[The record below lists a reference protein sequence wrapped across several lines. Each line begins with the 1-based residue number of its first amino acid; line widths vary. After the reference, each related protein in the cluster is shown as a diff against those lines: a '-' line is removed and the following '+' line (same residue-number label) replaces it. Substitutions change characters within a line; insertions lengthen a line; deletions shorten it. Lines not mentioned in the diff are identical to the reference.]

1 MPESTTPPPARTA
14 PAPNARNLAG
24 WLVLAAVAIPLAIL
38 LALQLRTL
46 RQLEETATLA
56 QRAAVRGYAKAVVRS
71 VEDLYREKARLALGV
86 PADWVRDGRTAA
98 LAAHFA
104 GQDGRGVREFFVL
117 RFADPP
123 GTEPRFFDTAGRSLA
138 RGADSPEARAAKVA
152 AASWQL
158 VAQDRGSLES
168 TAPIASE
175 QFAERRVVA
184 RPLVDGE
191 ARPIGA
197 AGLIVDDAFVR
208 DEFLPE
214 RIAAERELLGEPL
227 QDQISAVVRTG
238 VAAATPAERAAAP
251 DAVQLPFRFLF
262 TDWALAIEGPALA
275 PGRFVRQS
283 LLIDLGLSLAM
294 TAVLLAAIAL
304 ALRSAVRATRLSR
317 MKTEFVSSVSH
328 ELRTPLASIRVLG
341 EFLRL
346 GRVTDPA
353 KLREYGET
361 IEEESARLTRLVNDI
376 LDFSRLESG
385 RRALRFA
392 AVDLREVA
400 LETLRAFAIRLEREG
415 FAVEVTAPE
424 TLPPVWADRDAVA
437 QVIANLLD
445 NAIKYSGTERRV
457 AIELA
462 PEGGGVRLSVADR
475 GTGIAAGE
483 QRRIF
488 EAFYRAGAELV
499 PDAKGSGLG
508 LAIVK
513 RVVEAHGG
521 SVGVESRPGAGSRF
535 DVHWPAHGV
544 S

>member
-1 MPESTTPPPARTA
+1 MREPTTPPPARS
-14 PAPNARNLAG
+14 ARNAAG

-38 LALQLRTL
+38 LLLQFRTL
-46 RQLEETATLA
+46 KHLEETATLA

-71 VEDLYREKARLALGV
+71 VEDLYREKARLALGM
-86 PADWVRDGRTAA
+86 PADWVRDGRTPA

-104 GQDGRGVREFFVL
+104 AQDGRGVRAFFVL
-117 RFADPP
+117 RFGDARAAAPV
-123 GTEPRFFDTAGRSLA
+123 FFDAEGRPLA
-138 RGADSPEARAAKVA
+138 LDPESPEARAAKLA
-152 AASWQL
+152 AAAWQL
-158 VAQDRGSLES
+158 VAEDGGALAS

-175 QFAERRVVA
+175 QLAERRVVA

-197 AGLIVDDAFVR
+197 AGIIVDEAFVR
-208 DEFLPE
+208 DAFLPE

-227 QDQISAVVRTG
+227 QREISAVIRTG
-238 VAAATPAERAAAP
+238 VAAATPAERAATP
-251 DAVQLPFRFLF
+251 EAVQLPFRFLF
-262 TDWALAIEGPALA
+262 TDWALAIEGPALSPA
-275 PGRFVRQS
+275 RFARQS
-283 LLIDLGLSLAM
+283 LWIDLSLSLVM
-294 TAVLLAAIAL
+294 TAALLAAIAL

-346 GRVTDPA
+346 GRVTEPE

-361 IEEESARLTRLVNDI
+361 IEGESARLTRLVNDI
-376 LDFSRLESG
+376 LDFSKLESG
-385 RRALRFA
+385 RRDLRFE
-392 AVDLREVA
+392 AVDLRRVVD
-400 LETLRAFAIRLEREG
+400 ETLRAFAVRLEAEG
-415 FAVEVTAPE
+415 FRVEVRAPDA
-424 TLPPVWADRDAVA
+424 LPAAWADRDAVG
-437 QVIANLLD
+437 QVLANLLD
-445 NAIKYSGTERRV
+445 NAIKYSGAARTIG
-457 AIELA
+457 IELA
-462 PEGGGVRLSVADR
+462 PESGGVRLSVADA
-475 GTGIAAGE
+475 GAGIAPGE

-488 EAFYRAGAELV
+488 EAFYRAGTELV
-499 PDAKGSGLG
+499 PMASGSGLG

>member
-1 MPESTTPPPARTA
+1 MDDATTPPPAPR
-14 PAPNARNLAG
+14 ARNAAG

-38 LALQLRTL
+38 LVLQLRTL
-46 RQLEETATLA
+46 RQLEETATFA

-86 PADWVRDGRTAA
+86 PADWVRDRRAAA
-98 LAAHFA
+98 LASHFA
-104 GQDGRGVREFFVL
+104 AQDGRGVRAFFAL
-117 RFADPP
+117 GFGSDAGD
-123 GTEPRFFDTAGRSLA
+123 EPLFFDAQGRALA
-138 RGADSPEARAAKVA
+138 LDPDSPETRAAQVA
-152 AASWQL
+152 AAAWRL
-158 VAQDRGSLES
+158 VAEDGGALES
-168 TAPIASE
+168 TTPIASE
-175 QFAERRVVA
+175 AFADRRVVA

-197 AGLIVDDAFVR
+197 AGLIVDEGWVR
-208 DEFLPE
+208 DVFLPE

-227 QDQISAVVRTG
+227 QREIAAVIRTG
-238 VAAATPAERAAAP
+238 AVPATPAERAAAP

-262 TDWALAIEGPALA
+262 TDWALAIEGPALSPA
-275 PGRFVRQS
+275 RFLRQR
-283 LLIDLGLSLAM
+283 LLIDLALTLAM
-294 TAVLLAAIAL
+294 SAVLLAAIVL
-304 ALRSAVRATRLSR
+304 ALRSALRATRLSR

-353 KLREYGET
+353 KLKEYGET
-361 IEEESARLTRLVNDI
+361 IEAESARLTRLVNDI
-376 LDFSRLESG
+376 LDFSKLESG
-385 RRALRFA
+385 RRALRFE
-392 AVDLREVA
+392 AVDLRAVVD
-400 LETLRAFAIRLEREG
+400 ETLRAFAMRLDREG
-415 FAVEVTAPE
+415 FTVAVSAPAA
-424 TLPPVWADRDAVA
+424 LPAAWADRDAVG
-437 QVIANLLD
+437 QVLANLLD
-445 NAIKYSGTERRV
+445 NAIKYSGAAREV

-462 PEGGGVRLSVADR
+462 PESGGVRLSVADR
-475 GTGIAAGE
+475 GAGIAPGE

-488 EAFYRAGAELV
+488 EAFYRAGSELV

-535 DVHWPAHGV
+535 DVYWPAHGV

>member
-1 MPESTTPPPARTA
+1 MSEPTTTPSGRSA
-14 PAPNARNLAG
+14 AG

-38 LALQLRTL
+38 LLLQLRTL
-46 RQLEETATLA
+46 QQLEETATLA

-86 PADWVRDGRTAA
+86 PADWVREGRTEA

-104 GQDGRGVREFFVL
+104 GQDGRGVRAFFVL
-117 RFADPP
+117 PLAADAHAAAPL
-123 GTEPRFFDTAGRSLA
+123 FFDPAGHA
-138 RGADSPEARAAKVA
+138 VAFAPDSPEARAAKVA
-152 AASWQL
+152 AAAWQL
-158 VAQDRGSLES
+158 VAADGGTLES
-168 TAPIASE
+168 TTPIASE
-175 QFAERRVVA
+175 QFTDRRVVA
-184 RPLVDGE
+184 RPLVDGA
-191 ARPIGA
+191 ARPVGA
-197 AGLIVDDAFVR
+197 AGILVDDAWVR
-208 DEFLPE
+208 STFLPE

-227 QDQISAVVRTG
+227 QDQVSAVIRTG

-262 TDWALAIEGPALA
+262 TDWALTIEGPATTPA
-275 PGRFVRQS
+275 RFVRQS
-283 LLIDLGLSLAM
+283 LLIDLALSLVM

-346 GRVTDPA
+346 GRVTDPE

-361 IEEESARLTRLVNDI
+361 IEAESGRLTRLVNDI
-376 LDFSRLESG
+376 LDFSKLESG
-385 RRALRFA
+385 RRALRFE
-392 AVDLREVA
+392 AVDLAAVVD
-400 LETLRAFAIRLEREG
+400 ETLRAFAGRLEREG
-415 FAVEVTAPE
+415 FRVDVRAPRA
-424 TLPPVWADRDAVA
+424 LPAAWADRDAVG
-437 QVIANLLD
+437 QVLANLLD
-445 NAIKYSGTERRV
+445 NAIKYSGAARTIE
-457 AIELA
+457 IELA
-462 PEGGGVRLSVADR
+462 PESGGVRLSVADR
-475 GTGIAAGE
+475 GAGIAPGE

-488 EAFYRAGAELV
+488 EAFYRAGSELV

-521 SVGVESRPGAGSRF
+521 SVDVESRPGAGSRF